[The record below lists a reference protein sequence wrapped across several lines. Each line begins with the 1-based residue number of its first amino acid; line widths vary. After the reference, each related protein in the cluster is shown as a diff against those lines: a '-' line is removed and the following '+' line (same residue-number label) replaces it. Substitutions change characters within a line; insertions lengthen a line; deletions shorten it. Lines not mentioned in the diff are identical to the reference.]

1 MPQPV
6 GADQSGAGLPHSK
19 ELISCS
25 ELLLVCLSD
34 RLQACRML
42 MPSLSLPDIKL
53 THCLFRNIFSVR
65 GRREYYQILTKAL
78 SPWKSFGN
86 CILGIGVLMKA
97 LLSSA
102 AKYKYLSLILLLFW
116 LPYVSSRITSQTRER
131 TVNGGKR
138 PQVQPAEVVKV
149 DVDLVTVDA
158 LVLQKKT
165 ARVVGDL
172 KETDFVI
179 LEDGTK
185 QQVTHFSQ
193 DSLPLSVLLL
203 IDRGGCIDPFGT
215 EVHRAA
221 NAALA
226 RLKETDE
233 VAVMSYHDNVELVQE
248 FTRDRSEIA
257 AALNRIPNKH
267 EWADHCLNKAF
278 FKAADYMVTAGN
290 PVGRR
295 VIIAIT
301 GITRNFDCGHGPS
314 GKAAKQAIFESGS
327 VVCGLVPKTP
337 VQKMENSLMVFGTH
351 VGGAFRAVFDIKQLA
366 DETGGE
372 VFEEKPEQLNTTFK
386 TLIEH
391 LRTRY
396 NLAFVSSN
404 KKRDGTLRKLKI
416 DLTPDAQ
423 KSNGKLVVK
432 ARRGYIAPKEK

>member
-1 MPQPV
+1 M
-6 GADQSGAGLPHSK
+6 K
-19 ELISCS
+19 I
-25 ELLLVCLSD
+25 
-34 RLQACRML
+34 
-42 MPSLSLPDIKL
+42 
-53 THCLFRNIFSVR
+53 LFSR
-65 GRREYYQILTKAL
+65 
-78 SPWKSFGN
+78 
-86 CILGIGVLMKA
+86 
-97 LLSSA
+97 A
-102 AKYKYLSLILLLFW
+102 AKYKFLSPLLLLLL

-131 TVNGGKR
+131 TVTGDKR
-138 PQVQPAEVVKV
+138 AASQPAEIVKV

-172 KETDFVI
+172 KETDFLV

-185 QQVTHFSQ
+185 QKITNFSQ
-193 DSLPLSVLLL
+193 DTLPLSVVLL
-203 IDRGGCIDPFGT
+203 IDRGGCLDPFGN
-215 EVHRAA
+215 EVRRAS
-221 NAALA
+221 NEALA

-233 VAVMSYHDNVELVQE
+233 VAVMTYHDNVELLQE
-248 FTRDRSEIA
+248 FTRDRSVIA
-257 AALNRIPNKH
+257 NALERIPKNH
-267 EWADHCLNKAF
+267 TWADHCLNKAF
-278 FKAADYMVTAGN
+278 AKAADYMVTAGN

-327 VVCGLVPKTP
+327 VVCGLIPTSIG
-337 VQKMENSLMVFGTH
+337 QRMENRYMVVGTKALGLFGHTL
-351 VGGAFRAVFDIKQLA
+351 DIRELA

-372 VFEEKPEQLNTTFK
+372 VFAEKPEQLDTTFK
-386 TLIEH
+386 LLIEH

-404 KKRDGTLRKLKI
+404 KKRDGTMRKLKI

>member
-1 MPQPV
+1 M
-6 GADQSGAGLPHSK
+6 K
-19 ELISCS
+19 I
-25 ELLLVCLSD
+25 
-34 RLQACRML
+34 
-42 MPSLSLPDIKL
+42 
-53 THCLFRNIFSVR
+53 LFSR
-65 GRREYYQILTKAL
+65 
-78 SPWKSFGN
+78 
-86 CILGIGVLMKA
+86 
-97 LLSSA
+97 A
-102 AKYKYLSLILLLFW
+102 AKYKFLSPLLLLLL

-131 TVNGGKR
+131 TVTGDKR
-138 PQVQPAEVVKV
+138 AASQPAEIVKV

-172 KETDFVI
+172 KETDFLI

-185 QQVTHFSQ
+185 QKITNFSQ
-193 DSLPLSVLLL
+193 DTLPLSVVLL
-203 IDRGGCIDPFGT
+203 IDRGGCLDPFGN
-215 EVHRAA
+215 EVRRAS
-221 NAALA
+221 NEALA

-233 VAVMSYHDNVELVQE
+233 VAVMTYHDNVELLQE

-257 AALNRIPNKH
+257 NALERIPKNNT
-267 EWADHCLNKAF
+267 WADHCLNKAF
-278 FKAADYMVTAGN
+278 AKAADYMVTAGN

-327 VVCGLVPKTP
+327 VVCGLIPTSIG
-337 VQKMENSLMVFGTH
+337 QRMENRYMVVGTRALGVFGHTL
-351 VGGAFRAVFDIKQLA
+351 DIRELA

-372 VFEEKPEQLNTTFK
+372 VFADKPEQLNTTFK

-404 KKRDGTLRKLKI
+404 KKRDGTMRKLKI